1 MNITINGTP
10 HELTEGTSLAQAVS
24 LLTTSAAGV
33 AVAVNGAVVRRADW
47 PGTGLADGDH
57 VEVLTAV
64 QGG

>member
-33 AVAVNGAVVRRADW
+33 AAAVNGAVVRRADW
-47 PGTGLADGDH
+47 PGTSLADGDH